1 MVMKIIGNLKVRGN
15 GRKRCLPGKIK
26 LEWLYRKAQS
36 GMHINDSKGVS
47 SWNSF

>member
-1 MVMKIIGNLKVRGN
+1 MMMKITGNSKVVMAG
-15 GRKRCLPGKIK
+15 KDVLPGKLK

-47 SWNSF
+47 SRNSS